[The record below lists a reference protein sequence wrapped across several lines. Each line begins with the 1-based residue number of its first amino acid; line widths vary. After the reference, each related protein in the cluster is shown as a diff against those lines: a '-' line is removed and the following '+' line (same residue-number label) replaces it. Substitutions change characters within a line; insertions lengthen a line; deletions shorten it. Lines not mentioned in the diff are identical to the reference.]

1 MGLDRPSKGDV
12 IVCNK
17 NLPYYSDLQLTL
29 FRRKHVSFIF
39 QNYNL
44 LQNLSGYD
52 NVQTGS
58 YLQKDKNLKLDIDK
72 LFSEWIRRSKRQISI
87 TNVWRASNNVFLY

>member
-1 MGLDRPSKGDV
+1 M
-12 IVCNK
+12 
-17 NLPYYSDLQLTL
+17 QLTL

-72 LFSEWIRRSKRQISI
+72 LFSEFELEGVKDKYPSQMSGGEQQRISI
-87 TNVWRASNNVFLY
+87 LRH